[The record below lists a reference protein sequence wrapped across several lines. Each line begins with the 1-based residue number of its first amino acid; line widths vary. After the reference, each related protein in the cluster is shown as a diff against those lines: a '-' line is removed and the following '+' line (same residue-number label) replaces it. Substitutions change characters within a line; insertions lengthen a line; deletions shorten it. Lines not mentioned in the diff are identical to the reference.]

1 MGKLIGG
8 LFMKTKDLI
17 ICALFA
23 ALTGV
28 LAQIAIPLPGG
39 VPLTMQ
45 TLAVSL
51 AGVLLGAK
59 RGFVATLVYVLMGA
73 VGLPVF
79 ANLTGGAAIL
89 FGKTGG
95 FILSFP
101 IMAYV
106 IGVISEKT
114 EKKVLVFLGMVLG
127 SIVNYALGM
136 VQFSVVTGLSLYMAF
151 IYCVLPFIVVGL
163 LKSVLATALGFV
175 LKNHKGLRGV
185 LSYDKA

>member
-1 MGKLIGG
+1 
-8 LFMKTKDLI
+8 MKTRDLI

-28 LAQIAIPLPGG
+28 LAQISIPMPGG

-51 AGVLLGAK
+51 AGILLGRK
-59 RGFVATLVYVLMGA
+59 KGFIATLVYVLMG
-73 VGLPVF
+73 VIGLPVF
-79 ANLTGGAAIL
+79 AGFSGGAAIV

-95 FILSFP
+95 FIISFP

-106 IGVISEKT
+106 IGWICEKT

-127 SIVNYALGM
+127 SIVNYAFGM

-151 IYCVLPFIVVGL
+151 VYCVLPFILVGL
-163 LKSVLATALGFV
+163 LKAVLATALGSL
-175 LKNHKGLRGV
+175 LKNHRGLKGI